1 MMIGEFEYQLV
12 HQKRRGQH
20 GESDGQAPFIRRA
33 SKQTHF
39 TLGIAAPAW
48 GVRTGD
54 IQGDFAHFVGYPDM
68 KAALADQSDIATK
81 GGWKERRDYF
91 SSYANC
97 SGENLW
103 KFDIANIPAS

>member
-1 MMIGEFEYQLV
+1 MENLMAKHRSFAEPPNKHLL
-12 HQKRRGQH
+12 HW
-20 GESDGQAPFIRRA
+20 
-33 SKQTHF
+33 
-39 TLGIAAPAW
+39 GIAAPAW

-68 KAALADQSDIATK
+68 KAALADQSDIATQ

-91 SSYANC
+91 SSYADC

>member
-1 MMIGEFEYQLV
+1 
-12 HQKRRGQH
+12 
-20 GESDGQAPFIRRA
+20 
-33 SKQTHF
+33 
-39 TLGIAAPAW
+39 
-48 GVRTGD
+48 
-54 IQGDFAHFVGYPDM
+54 M